1 MCVGVKLIEL
11 EFSRTRPKYVKAF
24 SSLDHWIE
32 RSGVHVRYC
41 EKKSSCE
48 TRRHDSLNFN
58 YQLCSLSFE
67 VVVGRISV
75 LNEHIST
82 FFSRSFK
89 LYAYIKKKN
98 RKELKKRQGTG
109 NRKYYFVYTRKRIF
123 FQICG
128 RPLTISVLSSTR
140 LLWHFPLWMLCARHL
155 RALYAR
161 RFPLEWLRD

>member
-58 YQLCSLSFE
+58 HQLCSLSFE

-89 LYAYIKKKN
+89 LYAYIKKKPE
-98 RKELKKRQGTG
+98 RTKKKAG
-109 NRKYYFVYTRKRIF
+109 NRKQKT
-123 FQICG
+123 G
-128 RPLTISVLSSTR
+128 NTILST
-140 LLWHFPLWMLCARHL
+140 
-155 RALYAR
+155 
-161 RFPLEWLRD
+161 LEKGSSSKFAGDL

>member
-58 YQLCSLSFE
+58 HQLCSLSFE

-75 LNEHIST
+75 LNEHISSS
-82 FFSRSFK
+82 FSRSFK
-89 LYAYIKKKN
+89 LYANKKPERAKKKG
-98 RKELKKRQGTG
+98 REQETG
-109 NRKYYFVYTRKRIF
+109 N
-123 FQICG
+123 
-128 RPLTISVLSSTR
+128 TILST
-140 LLWHFPLWMLCARHL
+140 
-155 RALYAR
+155 
-161 RFPLEWLRD
+161 LEKGSSSKFAGDL

>member
-58 YQLCSLSFE
+58 HQLCSLSFE

-75 LNEHIST
+75 LNEHISSS
-82 FFSRSFK
+82 FSRSFK
-89 LYAYIKKKN
+89 LYANKKPERAK
-98 RKELKKRQGTG
+98 KKRQGTG

-128 RPLTISVLSSTR
+128 RPLTISVLSSTS
-140 LLWHFPLWMLCARHL
+140 LLWHLPL
-155 RALYAR
+155 
-161 RFPLEWLRD
+161 

>member
-89 LYAYIKKKN
+89 LYAYIKKK
-98 RKELKKRQGTG
+98 TG
-109 NRKYYFVYTRKRIF
+109 K
-123 FQICG
+123 
-128 RPLTISVLSSTR
+128 S
-140 LLWHFPLWMLCARHL
+140 
-155 RALYAR
+155 
-161 RFPLEWLRD
+161 

>member
-41 EKKSSCE
+41 EKKSSCA

-58 YQLCSLSFE
+58 HQLCSLSFE

-75 LNEHIST
+75 LSEHIST
-82 FFSRSFK
+82 FFSRSLK
-89 LYAYIKKKN
+89 LYAYIKKN
-98 RKELKKRQGTG
+98 RKELKKKGREQETG
-109 NRKYYFVYTRKRIF
+109 N
-123 FQICG
+123 
-128 RPLTISVLSSTR
+128 TILST
-140 LLWHFPLWMLCARHL
+140 
-155 RALYAR
+155 
-161 RFPLEWLRD
+161 LEKGSSSKFAGDL

>member
-11 EFSRTRPKYVKAF
+11 KFSRTRPKYVKAF

-48 TRRHDSLNFN
+48 TRRHHSLNFN
-58 YQLCSLSFE
+58 HQLCSLSFE

-89 LYAYIKKKN
+89 LYAYIKKKKKN
-98 RKELKKRQGTG
+98 RKELKKKGREQETG
-109 NRKYYFVYTRKRIF
+109 N
-123 FQICG
+123 
-128 RPLTISVLSSTR
+128 TILST
-140 LLWHFPLWMLCARHL
+140 
-155 RALYAR
+155 
-161 RFPLEWLRD
+161 LEKGSSSKFAGDL

>member
-58 YQLCSLSFE
+58 HQLCSLSFE

-89 LYAYIKKKN
+89 LYAYIKKKKN

-109 NRKYYFVYTRKRIF
+109 KRKYYFVYTRKRIF

-140 LLWHFPLWMLCARHL
+140 LLWHLPL
-155 RALYAR
+155 
-161 RFPLEWLRD
+161 

>member
-24 SSLDHWIE
+24 SSKDHWIE

-58 YQLCSLSFE
+58 HQLCSLSFE

-75 LNEHIST
+75 LNEHISS

-89 LYAYIKKKN
+89 LCANKKPERAKKKG
-98 RKELKKRQGTG
+98 REQETG
-109 NRKYYFVYTRKRIF
+109 N
-123 FQICG
+123 
-128 RPLTISVLSSTR
+128 TILST
-140 LLWHFPLWMLCARHL
+140 
-155 RALYAR
+155 
-161 RFPLEWLRD
+161 LERGSSSKFAGDL

>member
-58 YQLCSLSFE
+58 HQLCSLSFE

-75 LNEHIST
+75 LNEHISS

-89 LYAYIKKKN
+89 LYANKKPERAKKKG
-98 RKELKKRQGTG
+98 REQETG
-109 NRKYYFVYTRKRIF
+109 N
-123 FQICG
+123 
-128 RPLTISVLSSTR
+128 TILST
-140 LLWHFPLWMLCARHL
+140 
-155 RALYAR
+155 
-161 RFPLEWLRD
+161 LERGSSSKFAGDL

>member
-140 LLWHFPLWMLCARHL
+140 LLWHLPL
-155 RALYAR
+155 
-161 RFPLEWLRD
+161 

>member
-11 EFSRTRPKYVKAF
+11 KFSRTRPKYVKAF

-48 TRRHDSLNFN
+48 TRRHHSLNFN
-58 YQLCSLSFE
+58 HQLCSLSFE

-89 LYAYIKKKN
+89 LYAYIKKKKN

-140 LLWHFPLWMLCARHL
+140 LLWHFPL
-155 RALYAR
+155 
-161 RFPLEWLRD
+161 

>member
-58 YQLCSLSFE
+58 HQLCSLSFE

-89 LYAYIKKKN
+89 LYAYIKKK
-98 RKELKKRQGTG
+98 KKPERAKKKAG
-109 NRKYYFVYTRKRIF
+109 NRKQEILFCLHSKKD
-123 FQICG
+123 
-128 RPLTISVLSSTR
+128 
-140 LLWHFPLWMLCARHL
+140 LLPNL
-155 RALYAR
+155 RATSNHKCSFQHQAIMAPSTLNALCQT
-161 RFPLEWLRD
+161 FTGIVCS